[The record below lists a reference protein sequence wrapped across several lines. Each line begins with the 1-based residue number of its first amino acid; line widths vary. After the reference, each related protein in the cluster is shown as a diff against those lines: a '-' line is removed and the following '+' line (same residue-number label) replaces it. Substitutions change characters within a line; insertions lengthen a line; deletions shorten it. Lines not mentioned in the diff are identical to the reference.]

1 MSPQAGEGDVVTSLM
16 AGAPFSISIV
26 MPTLTAGRAFGTV
39 LHRIMGQ
46 GRTPLEIVC
55 ADSGSTDATRHIVSQ
70 FPLARF
76 AEVNG
81 PAGPR
86 KWNLAMEEA
95 RGDVVVFLAQDALP
109 SDGDWLSNLTDPF
122 NDPSVGGVY
131 GRQEAP
137 VGGDPVAGFRLA
149 QRFCHE
155 PHARRIRVGD
165 AIAYKSL
172 PFFIENA
179 AVRRSVW
186 RGIHFNEH
194 LPVGAD
200 RVWARQVVLA
210 SCTVAY
216 APNAIVA
223 IDEHASLKA
232 EYRRAVLTGFTDEHY
247 GDAGGT
253 LWPDSRHFVK
263 RASWYLVKGFA
274 WGRLLYLAV
283 EDVVQRYGYKLGR
296 RLDRMSPRLR
306 GRFAPETAVD
316 ERRPETDDL
325 AA

>member
-1 MSPQAGEGDVVTSLM
+1 MGAAG
-16 AGAPFSISIV
+16 FSVSIV
-26 MPTLTAGRAFGTV
+26 IPTLNPGRAFGTV

-55 ADSGSTDATRHIVSQ
+55 ADSGSTDGTRHIVSQ
-70 FPLARF
+70 FPRARF
-76 AEVNG
+76 VEIAE

-86 KWNLAMEEA
+86 SWNRAIEEA
-95 RGDVVVFLAQDALP
+95 RGDVVVFLSQDALP
-109 SDGDWLSNLTDPF
+109 GNGDWLSHLTTPF
-122 NDPSVGGVY
+122 DDVSVGGVY
-131 GRQEAP
+131 GRQE
-137 VGGDPVAGFRLA
+137 VSIDGDPVSGFRLA
-149 QRFCHE
+149 QRFCRE

-165 AIAYKSL
+165 AIAYKTM
-172 PFFIENA
+172 PFFIDNA

-210 SCTVAY
+210 SYTIAY
-216 APNAIVA
+216 APDAVVVR
-223 IDEHASLKA
+223 DVRASLKA
-232 EYRRAVLTGFTDEHY
+232 AYRLAVLTGYTDQHY
-247 GDAGGT
+247 GDQGGT

-263 RASWYLVKGFA
+263 RAAWYLLRGMA
-274 WGRLLYLAV
+274 WGGLPYLAI

-296 RLDRMSPRLR
+296 RLDRMSPQLR

-316 ERRPETDDL
+316 TRHPDLDDQL

>member
-1 MSPQAGEGDVVTSLM
+1 M
-16 AGAPFSISIV
+16 AGPPLSISIV
-26 MPTLTAGRAFGTV
+26 IPTLNAGRAFGTV

-55 ADSGSTDATRHIVSQ
+55 ADSGSTDGTRHIVSQ

-76 AEVNG
+76 VEIAE
-81 PAGPR
+81 PEGPR
-86 KWNLAMEEA
+86 SWNRAMLEA
-95 RGDVVVFLAQDALP
+95 RGEVVVFLARDAFP
-109 SDGDWLSNLTDPF
+109 GSGDWLSQLTAPF
-122 NDPSVGGVY
+122 EDASVGGVY
-131 GRQEAP
+131 GRQD
-137 VGGDPVAGFRLA
+137 VTIDGDPVSGFRLA
-149 QRFCHE
+149 QRFCRE

-172 PFFIENA
+172 PFFIDNA

-210 SCTVAY
+210 SYTIAY
-216 APNAIVA
+216 APDAVVA
-223 IDEHASLKA
+223 RNVQASLRA
-232 EYRRAVLTGFTDEHY
+232 AYRLAVLTGYTDQHY
-247 GDAGGT
+247 GDQGGT

-263 RASWYLVKGFA
+263 RASWYLLKGFA
-274 WGRLLYLAV
+274 WGRLPYLAV
-283 EDVVQRYGYKLGR
+283 EDVAQRYGYRLGR
-296 RLDRMSPRLR
+296 RLERMSPQFR
-306 GRFAPETAVD
+306 GRFAPETAQPD
-316 ERRPETDDL
+316 RQPDADDW